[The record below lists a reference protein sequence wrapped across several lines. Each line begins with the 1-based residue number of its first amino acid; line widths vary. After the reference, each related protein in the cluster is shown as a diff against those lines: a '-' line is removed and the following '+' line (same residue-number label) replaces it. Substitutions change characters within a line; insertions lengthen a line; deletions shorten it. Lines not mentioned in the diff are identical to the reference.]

1 MIYNSVCVYIYI
13 YTHYI
18 CLCVCARAC
27 ACVCVVC
34 VCLCVCVCI
43 QYIQLL
49 TRAVRRELLHVE
61 SFFPKTDMNI
71 VFWFKSLNACY
82 FNDQNRTRL
91 D

>member
-18 CLCVCARAC
+18 CLCVCACAC
-27 ACVCVVC
+27 ACVCVCGVC
-34 VCLCVCVCI
+34 VFVCVCI

-71 VFWFKSLNACY
+71 VFWFKILNACY